1 MRRTLVG
8 LMAAGALL
16 VAGCGGDDDG
26 GDDTGGGGGGSSD
39 EATQQFCEE
48 FQAFDAQFRDSNP
61 SDEEVSEAIR
71 SLEPPDEI
79 ADDYEI
85 LVEGLERLATLDST
99 DPDAATEFQE
109 DSAQYTEASTNV
121 RTFVQDECGV
131 DNAGDGDEDPGTG
144 PGTTGGE
151 SSEVTTGTEG
161 TGTPDTSAP
170 EG

>member
-1 MRRTLVG
+1 MRRTLIG

-16 VAGCGGDDDG
+16 VAGCGGDDG
-26 GDDTGGGGGGSSD
+26 GDDASDDGEGSTD

-48 FQAFDAQFRDSNP
+48 FQAFDEQFRDSNP

-71 SLEPPDEI
+71 SLEPPEEI
-79 ADDYEI
+79 AGDYEI
-85 LVEGLERLATLDST
+85 LVEGLERLATLDSS

-144 PGTTGGE
+144 PGTTG
-151 SSEVTTGTEG
+151 SPEVTTGTEG
-161 TGTPDTSAP
+161 SGTVDTTAP
-170 EG
+170 AG